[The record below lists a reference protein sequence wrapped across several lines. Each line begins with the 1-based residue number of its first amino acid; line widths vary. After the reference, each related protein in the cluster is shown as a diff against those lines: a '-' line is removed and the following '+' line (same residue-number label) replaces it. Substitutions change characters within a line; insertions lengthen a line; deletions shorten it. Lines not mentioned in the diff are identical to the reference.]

1 MNKPG
6 IRQCVQHMMLMAVL
20 APSALMAQSAPR
32 LSLFEGVESSSS
44 ATATLDATVVNG
56 STSNSVQFVLV
67 GTSQI
72 GDKHRARLRG
82 ADGQTITVDLDPRGI
97 TPIPGFPGY
106 EISRVDA
113 RELEV
118 RHPASMPCVPSRE
131 QGVTCAG
138 THQARLQLAT
148 AAAVVRPATPVDG
161 QPVDAE
167 QNAAAT
173 AEGAAP
179 ENPFAAALRAARERG
194 DAADP
199 ATVRAEGARFR
210 PRRIDPAD
218 VPPGAQLIRTPFG
231 DRIVVQ

>member
-1 MNKPG
+1 MNKPR
-6 IRQCVQHMMLMAVL
+6 IRQCVQHMVLMAVL
-20 APSALMAQSAPR
+20 APSILMAQSAPR
-32 LSLFEGVESSSS
+32 LSLFEGVESSSASS
-44 ATATLDATVVNG
+44 ARDVQVVSG
-56 STSNSVQFVLV
+56 PASNSVQFVLV

-72 GDKHRARLRG
+72 GDKQRARLRG
-82 ADGQTITVDLDPRGI
+82 SDGQTITVDLNPGGM

-113 RELEV
+113 RELEI
-118 RHPASMPCVPSRE
+118 RHPASTPCVPSRD

-148 AAAVVRPATPVDG
+148 AAAVVPAVVNRATNAQQGEEEPTP
-161 QPVDAE
+161 
-167 QNAAAT
+167 T
-173 AEGAAP
+173 EGTTAP

-194 DAADP
+194 DVVDP
-199 ATVRAEGARFR
+199 AAAREGARFR